1 MAKILITGA
10 SGNLGR
16 AATEALGGRHEVTL
30 SDHAPMDTP
39 LPFEP
44 ADARRLEDM
53 RRVIRPGYDV
63 LVHTPAWHG
72 IHAGRHDA
80 TDFWQLNVDGAYN
93 AMRAAQEAGITSVVW
108 ASSAVFYGPVGDKY
122 AFSKHVGEAIMDHFR
137 EAHGIRTVRLRYTN
151 FTPYRD
157 FVDYGLRL
165 LGGGG
170 LDRRDAG
177 GATARAV
184 DALLAHEVGDDWFD
198 VTQDSPFDERQA
210 EAWRADAWAVLREAF
225 PNDEPLLRRRLP
237 ETLPA
242 RLGTERPDKM
252 KSVLGYAPRYN
263 FASFVSELRERDA
276 VSDLSAPPGY
286 SAHGIPR

>member
-1 MAKILITGA
+1 MARILITGA

-16 AATEALGGRHEVTL
+16 AVTEALGDGHEVSL
-30 SDHAPMDTP
+30 SDHAPMETR
-39 LPFEP
+39 LPYEE

-72 IHAGRHDA
+72 IHAGQHDA
-80 TDFWQLNVDGAYN
+80 TDFWQLNVDGTYN
-93 AMRAAQEAGITSVVW
+93 ALRAAQEAGITRVVW
-108 ASSAVFYGPVGDKY
+108 ASSAVYYGPVSDKY
-122 AFSKHVGEAIMDHFR
+122 SFSKHIGETVLDHFR
-137 EAHGIRTVRLRYTN
+137 EAHGIRSVRLRYTN

-184 DALLAHEVGDDWFD
+184 EALLADEIGDDWFD
-198 VTQDSPFDERQA
+198 VAQHSPFTPEQA
-210 EAWRADAWAVLREAF
+210 ERWPGDAWGVLRETF
-225 PNDEPLLRRRLP
+225 PDDEPLLRRRLP
-237 ETLPA
+237 HALP
-242 RLGTERPDKM
+242 RHLGTENPEKLT
-252 KSVLGYAPRYN
+252 SVLGYAPRYN
-263 FASFVSELRERDA
+263 FATFVTELRERDRTG
-276 VSDLSAPPGY
+276 DLSAPPGY
-286 SAHGIPR
+286 SAHGIA